1 MTLLALGINHQ
12 TAPVSLRER
21 VAFADDRLPS
31 ALAALRALPSI
42 REAALLSTCNRTE
55 IYAVADD
62 EGHALGDWLARHHDD
77 ASELHAY
84 LYWHYDANAVR
95 HLFRVATGLE
105 SMVLGEPQILG
116 QVKDAY
122 AFARDAHTL
131 KTPLERLFQNT
142 FAVAKRVRSDTR
154 IGANPVSVAFTA
166 VRLAERVFADLA
178 EACVLLIGAGET
190 IELAARHLTE
200 AKVRR
205 LIVANRTLDNAQT
218 LATRFGGYAIA
229 LCDLGKHL
237 AEADVVIASTA
248 SREPVLLREQVAAAI
263 AARRRKPMFLVDIAV
278 PRDIEPSVADLED
291 VYLYTIDDLRQ
302 VIDENLRSRRE
313 AAREAEAMIELSVEH
328 FMRAAPH
335 QRAGHH
341 ARTSVAERLLARI
354 GEAQRD
360 LVECRHRPAIH
371 HAVRT
376 DAEIQQDGLLQPLVH
391 DPTADAIRFGDAR
404 RARFER
410 IEHALDRRAQ
420 RGCDLA
426 FGQGGPTLPGIVDQ
440 GLELMHGSSGDWMA
454 GVRVRSGL

>member
-1 MTLLALGINHQ
+1 MALIALGLNHL
-12 TAPVSLRER
+12 TAPVALRER
-21 VAFADDRLPS
+21 VAFPPEATSP
-31 ALAALRALPSI
+31 ALAELMAEPGV
-42 REAALLSTCNRTE
+42 REAAILSTCNRTE
-55 IYAVADD
+55 LYCTVEEGAEQIPAAWLNRHHELTGGRVD
-62 EGHALGDWLARHHDD
+62 EFLYRHHDAD
-77 ASELHAY
+77 
-84 LYWHYDANAVR
+84 AVR

-131 KTPLERLFQNT
+131 KAPLERLFQNT

-229 LCDLGKHL
+229 LADLGKHL
-237 AEADVVIASTA
+237 AEADVVISSTA
-248 SREPVLLREQVAAAI
+248 SREPVLLRDQVAAAI
-263 AARRRKPMFLVDIAV
+263 ATRRRKPMFLVDIAV
-278 PRDIEPSVADLED
+278 PRDIEASVGDLED

-302 VIDENLRSRRE
+302 VIDDNMRSRRE

-328 FMRAAPH
+328 FMGWWRTLDVHNPVVDLRRVAEANRDEILAKAQALIARGKSPEEALAFLAHTLTNKLLHAPSANLRAAALRGDEELL
-335 QRAGHH
+335 RA
-341 ARTSVAERLLARI
+341 AERLFDTVP
-354 GEAQRD
+354 EAGSDR
-360 LVECRHRPAIH
+360 
-371 HAVRT
+371 
-376 DAEIQQDGLLQPLVH
+376 
-391 DPTADAIRFGDAR
+391 
-404 RARFER
+404 ER
-410 IEHALDRRAQ
+410 
-420 RGCDLA
+420 
-426 FGQGGPTLPGIVDQ
+426 
-440 GLELMHGSSGDWMA
+440 
-454 GVRVRSGL
+454 